1 MKPNQY
7 LALLQEAGFILTCK
21 KTAAKPKKQL
31 SSNTTNH
38 SNYIAGNNMSDKTT
52 HNKEFMKFI
61 ASSVFILFL
70 VGMLLF
76 LTYVPVPTENRDLI
90 VAIVSTFMGGAAV
103 AMGRLFGDSD
113 TENEKLKNQVEKLEV
128 KYDVLKGEYD
138 KIVEM
143 LVERHLVK
151 KEGIE

>member
-1 MKPNQY
+1 M
-7 LALLQEAGFILTCK
+7 
-21 KTAAKPKKQL
+21 L
-31 SSNTTNH
+31 SGIEKLFNLNATGVSV
-38 SNYIAGNNMSDKTT
+38 SDKTSN
-52 HNKEFMKFI
+52 NKEAMKFI
-61 ASSVFILFL
+61 ASSVFVIFL
-70 VGMLLF
+70 LGMLVF
-76 LTYVPVPTENRDLI
+76 LTYVNIPDGNRDLI

-113 TENEKLKNQVEKLEV
+113 TENERLKAKVENLEA